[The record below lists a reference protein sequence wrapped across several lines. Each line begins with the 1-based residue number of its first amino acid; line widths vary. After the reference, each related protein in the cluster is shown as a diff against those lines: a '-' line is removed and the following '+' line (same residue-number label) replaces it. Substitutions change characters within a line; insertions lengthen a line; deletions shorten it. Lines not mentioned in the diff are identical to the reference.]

1 MRFSR
6 RQVGEGGIVR
16 VLLGRH
22 GRLVGRVKI
31 FLGTSRE
38 ASRLLLQVLV
48 GVHSGGLSS
57 SSLHEDGL
65 GVPGLLKDLDD
76 VLRGRVVDEK
86 SLGSVFYGHPLLLDE
101 VDKVLTVFQVD
112 LHVGTLERVVRAR
125 VVGLEL
131 KRARLSFLS
140 KYVHLITFKVISLLS
155 FEFSLLIPE

>member
-1 MRFSR
+1 M
-6 RQVGEGGIVR
+6 
-16 VLLGRH
+16 
-22 GRLVGRVKI
+22 GRVKI

-48 GVHSGGLSS
+48 GVDSGGLSS

-65 GVPGLLKDLDD
+65 GGRRIIKKLYD

-86 SLGSVFYGHPLLLDE
+86 SLGGVFYGHPLLLDE
-101 VDKVLTVFQVD
+101 VDEVLAVFQVD

-131 KRARLSFLS
+131 KRARVSFLS
-140 KYVHLITFKVISLLS
+140 KYVHLITF
-155 FEFSLLIPE
+155 